1 VCLPPWGRRARRV
14 GTARATEGLVNNG
27 EREKRVCL
35 CGSLYLFEVKVAL
48 SPKGVFFKSKT
59 TYLRETLER
68 AWAHSVCAG
77 GFISGLIY
85 NLLSLSL
92 SLSLARARARSL
104 SLSAAHTPHTTP
116 PRWSLHLSDENERSA
131 DLHRK

>member
-1 VCLPPWGRRARRV
+1 MCLPPWGRRARRV
-14 GTARATEGLVNNG
+14 GTARATEGLVKNG

-68 AWAHSVCAG
+68 ACVGAVCLFRVCARG
-77 GFISGLIY
+77 GGNGYI
-85 NLLSLSL
+85 SLS
-92 SLSLARARARSL
+92 RARAI